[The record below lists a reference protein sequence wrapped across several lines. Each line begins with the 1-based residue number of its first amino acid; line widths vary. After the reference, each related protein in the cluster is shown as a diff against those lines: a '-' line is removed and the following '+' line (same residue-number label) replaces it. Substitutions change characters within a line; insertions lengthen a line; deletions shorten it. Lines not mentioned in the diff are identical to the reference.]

1 MGRSDAPMISSRA
14 KWIGGVAGTLVVVGA
29 LTGVLIVGGEAVARH
44 ISVVNPI
51 EGLDGQVAECRGGD
65 AAACD
70 ALAQNAAPGTTA
82 WFVGATCAGVVYPGS
97 AESCAG
103 LQTVAGVSA
112 VGVPGADAELD
123 VLMTSCDGG
132 DLPAC
137 DELYRLAPL
146 GSVYERFG
154 DTCGNRLPGG
164 MPFYCSSVFD
174 ESVEGAYGSDEAL
187 DRLWDACRTDDMA
200 ACDELWRLVP
210 NDTPAEALG
219 ASCNGR
225 ATGIGRWCVDVV
237 ADVPQ
242 LAEWMSIRDT
252 WTELYTLACGAGDFT
267 ACDDLSWATPD
278 GSSTKMFASSCGDRL
293 EGSPPGGCAAALGD
307 GEHHQGL
314 VGSDPALDPDALAC
328 GTYGGA
334 ACDRLA
340 TVAPTGT
347 EYDLVAIT
355 CGGRRYTPGPQPC
368 PTG

>member
-1 MGRSDAPMISSRA
+1 MGRSDAPMINSRA
-14 KWIGGVAGTLVVVGA
+14 KWIGGVVGTLVVVGA

-44 ISVVNPI
+44 ITVVNPI
-51 EGLDGQVAECRGGD
+51 EGLADQVAECRGGD

-70 ALAQNAAPGTTA
+70 ALAQDAVPGTTA
-82 WFVGATCAGVVYPGS
+82 WFVGATCAGVVSPGS

-103 LQTVAGVSA
+103 LQPAVGVSA

-123 VLMTSCDGG
+123 VLTTSCDEG

-137 DELYRLAPL
+137 DELYRLAPV

-164 MPFYCSSVFD
+164 MSFYCSSVFD
-174 ESVEGAYGSDEAL
+174 ESYEGAYGSDEAL

-200 ACDELWRLVP
+200 ACDELWRLAP
-210 NDTPAEALG
+210 YDTPAEALG
-219 ASCNGR
+219 DSCNGR
-225 ATGIGRWCVDVV
+225 ATGNGRWCVDVV

-242 LAEWMSIRDT
+242 LAEWVSIHDT
-252 WTELYTLACGAGDFT
+252 WTELYTLACGAGDFA

-278 GSSTKMFASSCGDRL
+278 GSSAKMFAISCGDRL

-307 GEHHQGL
+307 GERHEGL

-328 GTYGGA
+328 GAYGGA

-340 TVAPTGT
+340 TVATVGT
-347 EYDLVAIT
+347 EYALVAIT
-355 CGGRRYTPGPQPC
+355 CGGRRYTASPQPC
-368 PTG
+368 TTG

>member
-1 MGRSDAPMISSRA
+1 MGRSDAPMMSSRA
-14 KWIGGVAGTLVVVGA
+14 KWIGGVLGTLVVVGTLA
-29 LTGVLIVGGEAVARH
+29 GLLIAGGEAVARH

-70 ALAQNAAPGTTA
+70 ALAQEADQGTTA

-103 LQTVAGVSA
+103 LETVAGVSA

-137 DELYRLAPL
+137 DELFFLAPV

-154 DTCGNRLPGG
+154 ETCGNRLPGG
-164 MPFYCSSVFD
+164 IPFDCSVVFD

-200 ACDELWRLVP
+200 ACDELWRLSP
-210 NDTPAEALG
+210 DDTPAEALG
-219 ASCNGR
+219 YSCNGR
-225 ATGIGRWCVDVV
+225 ATGIGLLCADVV
-237 ADVPQ
+237 AAVPQ
-242 LAEWMSIRDT
+242 LAEWVSIRDT
-252 WTELYTLACGAGDFT
+252 WTELYTLACGAGDFA
-267 ACDDLSWATPD
+267 ACDDLSWATTD
-278 GSSTKMFASSCGDRL
+278 GSSTKMFATSCGDRL

-307 GEHHQGL
+307 GERHQGL
-314 VGSDPALDPDALAC
+314 VGSDPALDPDAFAC
-328 GTYGGA
+328 GAAGGA

-340 TVAPTGT
+340 AVAPVGT

-355 CGGRRYTPGPQPC
+355 CGGRRYTASPQPC
-368 PTG
+368 TTG